1 MNKVLKKKPRKKKG
15 EEKKGGWRGVG
26 RRKKREGEKS
36 RGTYSPCVSNHFPFL
51 FDFYIAGLKAFE

>member
-1 MNKVLKKKPRKKKG
+1 MNKVKKKKKG
-15 EEKKGGWRGVG
+15 KKEGEKKRRLVGGGPEGKER
-26 RRKKREGEKS
+26 GEKS